1 MTGGLPVDDLFGS
14 SGSTVCGIER
24 ELHCP
29 IIWSQYD
36 IAEHVDVGHD
46 GPREL
51 CMIARSIE
59 LLMKLM
65 REEDGQDLI
74 EYAIVAGLI
83 GVGAIVSLSSLD
95 TKIKTAFNS
104 VGSRLTSAT

>member
-1 MTGGLPVDDLFGS
+1 
-14 SGSTVCGIER
+14 
-24 ELHCP
+24 
-29 IIWSQYD
+29 
-36 IAEHVDVGHD
+36 
-46 GPREL
+46 
-51 CMIARSIE
+51 MIARSIE

>member
-1 MTGGLPVDDLFGS
+1 MLMWG
-14 SGSTVCGIER
+14 R
-24 ELHCP
+24 N
-29 IIWSQYD
+29 
-36 IAEHVDVGHD
+36 
-46 GPREL
+46 GPKEL
-51 CMIARSIE
+51 CMITSTIK

-104 VGSRLTSAT
+104 VGNQLTNAT

>member
-1 MTGGLPVDDLFGS
+1 
-14 SGSTVCGIER
+14 
-24 ELHCP
+24 
-29 IIWSQYD
+29 
-36 IAEHVDVGHD
+36 
-46 GPREL
+46 
-51 CMIARSIE
+51 MIARSIE

-65 REEDGQDLI
+65 REDGGQDLI